1 MHKAR
6 ENANGSFSIGKTWV
20 LDDLAAIESFV
31 GTAPLSRE
39 EQQRK
44 EWAGNVGFLV
54 TIQKPYY
61 WQASTPKEKDFF
73 IGSLIKIYRKYTG
86 GKLPELYGFS
96 QQELDQLT
104 GIPAQQPRTPQAP
117 SSRPSPAP
125 VSSKSSSS
133 EQAPILQHGLHRDP
147 NREASREPRP
157 HQTNTSHPRK
167 IDSQEQEVSIPG
179 QFPTSDFVRNIRPQ
193 DSRSR
198 FQALRSDSPSTL
210 DTRNDSPGPPSTED
224 SRSLRSLGGTQS
236 TESFSSRRD
245 QQGYPFPQNANPSVE
260 RLRANGVYPL
270 NTRGDPPSRQGTR
283 SPGSPISSTPRVGT
297 PPALQQRQEMIPER
311 KRPPILIPNNQSQR
325 SLNTDSPQEFA
336 TPTATSIRS
345 KPATPISD
353 DRTRLNFARGIEEQQ
368 QKPSKEYF
376 SRPILPAS
384 EQEESHPKEP
394 LEHVK
399 TEPVVLSDSQES
411 TRTIS
416 KSSTI
421 VDPSLSADPPVVE
434 EEHRPGLGPM
444 IKKKSTKE
452 IANAFRKAAMAH
464 NAFKPRAGGG
474 ADKIKG
480 ESMKSPNTPDGING
494 VFPAPS
500 FLRDL
505 RQDNAGP
512 TPVQTPI
519 SGEFLAESLKALQ
532 PEQVNNLP
540 EVKITA
546 SPAITTTLPET
557 PTSEI
562 PPSVNPSLQ
571 RPAST
576 ESSPQEERRRKRPS
590 QHSAKYAK
598 ALRIDPNLL
607 EGRTFDIESVL
618 SDFGWGEEESERK
631 SYDDLQNEI
640 RRDLARVETGSWLG
654 NFEHND
660 ERVAVVGKLLDK
672 AIAECEELDGLLT
685 LYNVELGVSL
695 DRRGKFI
702 TRLRNHRLLV
712 KTLHILRHSRKD
724 YRSRL
729 PIKGFYI
736 LSYKHFSR
744 RYLSHRPN
752 FGCSRMHP

>member
-31 GTAPLSRE
+31 GTTPTSRE

-44 EWAGNVGFLV
+44 EWAGNVGFLI

-86 GKLPELYGFS
+86 GKVPELHGFS
-96 QQELDQLT
+96 QQELDHLT
-104 GIPAQQPRTPQAP
+104 GTPAQQPRTPQVP

-133 EQAPILQHGLHRDP
+133 EQAPISQPVLHREA
-147 NREASREPRP
+147 NRETSREPRP
-157 HQTNTSHPRK
+157 YQRNTSHPRK
-167 IDSQEQEVSIPG
+167 ADSQERDVSIPG
-179 QFPTSDFVRNIRPQ
+179 QFPTSDFVRNLRPQ

-198 FQALRSDSPSTL
+198 FQALRTDSHSTL

-224 SRSLRSLGGTQS
+224 GRSLRSLGGTQS
-236 TESFSSRRD
+236 TESFSNRRD
-245 QQGYPFPQNANPSVE
+245 QQGHPLPPNSNPSVE
-260 RLRANGVYPL
+260 RLRTNGVYPI

-283 SPGSPISSTPRVGT
+283 SPGSPIPSGPRVGT
-297 PPALQQRQEMIPER
+297 PPALQQRNEMIPER
-311 KRPPILIPNNQSQR
+311 KRPPIVIPNDQSQR
-325 SLNTDSPQEFA
+325 SLNVESPQDFA
-336 TPTATSIRS
+336 TPTATSFRS
-345 KPATPISD
+345 KPATPILD
-353 DRTRLNFARGIEEQQ
+353 DRSRLNFVESMDEEQQ
-368 QKPSKEYF
+368 KPAKEYF
-376 SRPILPAS
+376 PRPILPTPEDSGPS
-384 EQEESHPKEP
+384 ETSES
-394 LEHVK
+394 LN
-399 TEPVVLSDSQES
+399 TEPVVLVGGQES
-411 TRTIS
+411 TQTVS
-416 KSSTI
+416 KPATLTSPSS
-421 VDPSLSADPPVVE
+421 PDPPIE
-434 EEHRPGLGPM
+434 EEVHRPGLGPM

-452 IANAFRKAAMAH
+452 IADAFRKAAIAH
-464 NAFKPRAGGG
+464 NAFKPRAGGA

-480 ESMKSPNTPDGING
+480 ESVKSPNTPDGING

-505 RQDNAGP
+505 RQESAGP
-512 TPVQTPI
+512 TPVQTPTT
-519 SGEFLAESLKALQ
+519 GQFPPEPNKALQ
-532 PEQVNNLP
+532 SEQVNNLP

-562 PPSVNPSLQ
+562 LPSVSPSPQ
-571 RPAST
+571 RPEST
-576 ESSPQEERRRKRPS
+576 DTSPQEERRRRPS

-598 ALRIDPNLL
+598 ALGIDPSLL
-607 EGRTFDIESVL
+607 EGRTFDIESIL
-618 SDFGWGEEESERK
+618 SDFGWGEDESEKK
-631 SYDDLQNEI
+631 SYDDLQTEI

-685 LYNVELGVSL
+685 LYNVELGVCQSCRREYITSL
-695 DRRGKFI
+695 
-702 TRLRNHRLLV
+702 TPYRLLV
-712 KTLHILRHSRKD
+712 KMLHILKHNRKD
-724 YRSRL
+724 CKSKL
-729 PIKGFYI
+729 QIKDYYI
-736 LSYKHFSR
+736 LSYKHFWR
-744 RYLSHRPN
+744 QYPSHHLN
-752 FGCSRMHP
+752 FRSSRMHL